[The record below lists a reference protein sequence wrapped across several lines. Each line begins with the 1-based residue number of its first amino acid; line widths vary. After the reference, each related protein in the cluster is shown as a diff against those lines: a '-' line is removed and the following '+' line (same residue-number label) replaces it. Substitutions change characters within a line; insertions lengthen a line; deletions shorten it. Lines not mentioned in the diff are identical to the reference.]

1 MKIAKIFLGT
11 LLVLTGMGQKGH
23 GQDWANLNKYKSE
36 NEQLLQKMPTTKSVV
51 FMGDSITEFWSRES
65 PEYFQEQQYINRGIS
80 GQTTSQMLLRFRS
93 DVIALKPAV
102 VVILAGINDIAENT
116 GPIALPMVAGN
127 IASMIDLAKAH
138 NIKVILCS
146 VLPAASFNWNK
157 KIEPAMKVMALNDLL
172 MNYADANGIPYVD
185 YFSALVDDNNGLP
198 LQYAED
204 GVHPNRAGY
213 KIMEPI
219 VQRAINLD
227 FILK

>member
-1 MKIAKIFLGT
+1 MKAIKIFCGIAVALIT
-11 LLVLTGMGQKGH
+11 MGQKGYA
-23 GQDWANLNKYKSE
+23 QDWANLNKYKTE
-36 NEQLLQKMPTTKSVV
+36 NERLIAKSTSNSVV

-65 PEYFQEQQYINRGIS
+65 AEFFQEQQYINRGIS

-93 DVIALKPAV
+93 DVIALQPAV

-116 GPIALPMVAGN
+116 GPIALPTIAAN
-127 IASMIDLAKAH
+127 IASMVDLAKAH

-172 MNYADANGIPYVD
+172 MNYADANGIAYVD
-185 YFSALVDDNNGLP
+185 YFSELVDDNNGLP

-219 VQRAINLD
+219 IEQAINLA

>member
-1 MKIAKIFLGT
+1 MKIVKIFLGT

-23 GQDWANLNKYKSE
+23 AQDWANLNKYKSE

-93 DVIALKPAV
+93 DVIALQPAV

-116 GPIALPMVAGN
+116 GPLALPMVAGN

-172 MNYADANGIPYVD
+172 MNYADANAIPYVD

-219 VQRAINLD
+219 VQRAINLA

>member
-1 MKIAKIFLGT
+1 MKIVKIFLGT

-23 GQDWANLNKYKSE
+23 TQDWANLNKYKSE

-116 GPIALPMVAGN
+116 GPIALPMIAGN

-219 VQRAINLD
+219 VQRAINLA